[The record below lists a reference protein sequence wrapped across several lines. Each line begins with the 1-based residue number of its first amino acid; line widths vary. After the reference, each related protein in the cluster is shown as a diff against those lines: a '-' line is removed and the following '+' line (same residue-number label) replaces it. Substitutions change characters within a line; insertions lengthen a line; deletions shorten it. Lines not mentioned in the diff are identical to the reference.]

1 MLLSIFKFCSEVGII
16 SCAPAPLPSRP
27 PWSGRELGAV
37 GIWVF
42 PVRDA
47 AAPAAFG
54 RRDEITAPP
63 LISLAAM
70 TPARVHTRGA
80 GRLPRALEGKMRPNG
95 ISHRRGG
102 TGWARPSLGDSGKAV
117 SLRQQALPGVPRDPG
132 QPRPWNSLRDA
143 REGDPSQ
150 AREQRPQPDVNLELF
165 GTGKGTRR
173 AHSHL
178 LPASEG

>member
-95 ISHRRGG
+95 ISHQRGG
-102 TGWARPSLGDSGKAV
+102 
-117 SLRQQALPGVPRDPG
+117 QAGLAHP
-132 QPRPWNSLRDA
+132 L
-143 REGDPSQ
+143 
-150 AREQRPQPDVNLELF
+150 
-165 GTGKGTRR
+165 GTREKPCPCASRRFPVFPGIPVSPGPGTASGMLGREIR
-173 AHSHL
+173 ARLGNRDRSQM
-178 LPASEG
+178 